1 MGRPAARE
9 PRPVERRKPRRGRP
23 AREPAP
29 VERRAPGQRRRREPR
44 PAAIRF
50 PAWNRG
56 RLPALFR
63 RAALS
68 CFLLPLTRVFAWIR
82 VEGLDRLAAV
92 EGPVV
97 FAANHQSHLD
107 GPVILA
113 ALPAARRRRVAIAA
127 AREWFGAHFHPE
139 RHSRGARL
147 AKGLSYGL
155 AVLCFNVVPL
165 PQREAGARDTMRY
178 LGELVEG
185 GSSVLI
191 FPEGRRTRAGEIAPF
206 QPGVGMIAARLRL
219 PVVPVRIEGVD
230 RILHQSWRMARP
242 GRARV
247 AFGAPIDCRGDDYR
261 AAARRVEEAVRRL

>member
-1 MGRPAARE
+1 MAARAGGAAAAAA
-9 PRPVERRKPRRGRP
+9 RAAGRNPVAP
-23 AREPAP
+23 ARPEP
-29 VERRAPGQRRRREPR
+29 V
-44 PAAIRF
+44 RF
-50 PAWNRG
+50 PVWNRG
-56 RLPALFR
+56 RAAALVR
-63 RAALS
+63 RAALAA
-68 CFLLPLTRVFAWIR
+68 FLLPLTRIFAWIR
-82 VEGLDRLAAV
+82 VEGLDRLARV
-92 EGPVV
+92 DGPVLY
-97 FAANHQSHLD
+97 AANHQSHLD

-113 ALPAARRRRVAIAA
+113 ALPPARRHRVAIAA
-127 AREWFGAHFHPE
+127 AREWFAAHFHP
-139 RHSRGARL
+139 RGHSRGQRL
-147 AKGLSYGL
+147 SRGFAYFL

-178 LGELVEG
+178 LGGLVEG
-185 GSSVLI
+185 GASVLI

-261 AAARRVEEAVRRL
+261 AAARRIEEAVRRL